1 VVRSTTSTKPIWVV
15 GKGVGVGEG
24 SVGSLAMAE
33 STNELV
39 VQFHLLVVFSA
50 SASCHLWEALCTQ
63 GSSIIV
69 AASGMSWGPAMR
81 RKGYS
86 ITVQMLRL

>member
-1 VVRSTTSTKPIWVV
+1 MVRSTTSTEPIWVV

-39 VQFHLLVVFSA
+39 VWFHLLVVFLGA
-50 SASCHLWEALCTQ
+50 SASHHLWEAL
-63 GSSIIV
+63 
-69 AASGMSWGPAMR
+69 
-81 RKGYS
+81 
-86 ITVQMLRL
+86 